1 MIGWR
6 ITTNAKLRENKKE
19 WNGRQERAEASS
31 RKQAQTTPEAKRAG
45 WLSASGLAQGQGY
58 TPGSVEK
65 LSTCL
70 CGEGQVLIRNDATDT
85 CSICF
90 NAFPKKWLY
99 LLKVTWILLTNFQ
112 ISLRFQR
119 LFPCLES
126 WWTATL
132 WPQATQ
138 LYTPLSGSSTD
149 DLQLKQ
155 TANIKL
161 QEKGIATAKPSLC
174 ELEGQNKHVMISH
187 HFVQR
192 KSGWN
197 EY

>member
-1 MIGWR
+1 MGCLTCLTMKVR
-6 ITTNAKLRENKKE
+6 GKENDRLKNHHQCKLREKNKKE

-31 RKQAQTTPEAKRAG
+31 RKQAQTTPSFGQATAVCK
-45 WLSASGLAQGQGY
+45 GLAQGQGY

-90 NAFPKKWLY
+90 NVFPKKWLY

-149 DLQLKQ
+149 DLQLK
-155 TANIKL
+155 
-161 QEKGIATAKPSLC
+161 
-174 ELEGQNKHVMISH
+174 
-187 HFVQR
+187 
-192 KSGWN
+192 
-197 EY
+197 